1 MNILEQS
8 YQVPSASNMIHAK
21 KWHTDAADHAL
32 APIILMHD
40 SLGCVAL
47 WRDFPAQLAQATAR
61 VVYAYDRLGFG
72 FLIRVRSHWHIV
84 SSSLKQSR
92 PLKLYWIIF
101 RFRTLSS

>member
-8 YQVPSASNMIHAK
+8 YQVPFVSNMIHAK
-21 KWHTDAADHAL
+21 KWHTDATDHTL

-47 WRDFPAQLAQATAR
+47 WRDFPARLAQATAR

-72 FLIRVRSHWHIV
+72 LSDA
-84 SSSLKQSR
+84 STQ
-92 PLKLYWIIF
+92 PLAHSFVITKAEHTFKAVWIIF
-101 RFRTLSS
+101 RSRILSF

>member
-21 KWHTDAADHAL
+21 KWHTDAADHTL

-61 VVYAYDRLGFG
+61 VVYLM
-72 FLIRVRSHWHIV
+72 RVRSHWHIV
-84 SSSLKQSR
+84 SSSLKQNK
-92 PLKLYWIIF
+92 PLKLY
-101 RFRTLSS
+101 